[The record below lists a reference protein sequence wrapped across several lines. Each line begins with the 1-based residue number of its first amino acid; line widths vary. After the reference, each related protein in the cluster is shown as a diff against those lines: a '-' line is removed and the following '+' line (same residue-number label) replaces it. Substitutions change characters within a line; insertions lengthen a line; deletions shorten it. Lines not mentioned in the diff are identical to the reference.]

1 MLPLYFDFAASTPI
15 DPCVAKAMM
24 DALTL
29 PQLQGNPS
37 SSTHSYGW
45 AAQEQ
50 IELAR
55 ATVAALI
62 GARSREIVFTS
73 GATEANNLVIQGVAY
88 QARRKH
94 PEKPIHM
101 VTSALEH
108 KAVLETCEQLA
119 TEGVISLTIIPPN
132 AAGLISAEQVDKA
145 LNEHTL
151 LVSIMHVNNELG
163 NINPIAEIG
172 DVCKSAN
179 VLFHVD
185 AAQSVG
191 KLPVDMRTLNVD
203 FLTFSAH
210 KLYGPKGAGVL
221 CSKKTAI
228 RDIRPIFYGGNQ
240 ERSVKPGTLA
250 THQIM
255 GLAKACEVQ
264 MNRFHE
270 HEEHV
275 KNMQALFLCKMQEA
289 DIRFSINS
297 NMPACY
303 PGIINVC
310 IHDIESD
317 HLLMGLPEV
326 AFSTGSA
333 CNSTEKSGSHVL
345 IAIGIESRVNAA
357 DVRISFGWP
366 TTEHEVTRLVTL
378 LKKTVDKFKLRAA

>member
-15 DPCVAKAMM
+15 DPCVAKTMM

-29 PQLQGNPS
+29 PLLQGNPS

-45 AAQEQ
+45 AAQEK

-62 GARSREIVFTS
+62 GARAREIVFTS
-73 GATEANNLVIQGVAY
+73 GATEANNLVIRGVAY
-88 QARRKH
+88 QARKKH
-94 PEKPIHM
+94 PERPIHM

-108 KAVLETCEQLA
+108 KAVLETCEQLVV
-119 TEGVISLTIIPPN
+119 EGIISLTIIRPN
-132 AAGLISAEQVDKA
+132 AKGLISAEQVAKS

-191 KLPVDMRTLNVD
+191 KLHIDMQTLNVD

-210 KLYGPKGAGVL
+210 KFYGPKGAGVL

-228 RDIRPIFYGGNQ
+228 RDIRPIFYGGSQ
-240 ERSVKPGTLA
+240 ERSIKPGTLA

-264 MNRFHE
+264 TNRFYE
-270 HEEHV
+270 HEQHV
-275 KNMQALFLCKMQEA
+275 KKMQALFLCEMQEA
-289 DIRFSINS
+289 NVCFSINS
-297 NMPACY
+297 NISACY
-303 PGIINVC
+303 PGIINVR

-345 IAIGIESRVNAA
+345 SAIGIDPQMDTA

-366 TTEHEVTRLVTL
+366 TTENEVTRLVTL
-378 LKKTVDKFKLRAA
+378 LKDTIDKFKLLAA